1 MLQSNDL
8 LKREKIAF
16 IAACGVMLVL
26 ACIQCYAA
34 AKDIH
39 WFFDPD
45 YYRDMSCV
53 QQNLHGDF
61 GKDPSYL
68 GAWLWYNPLL
78 TGIETIIVR
87 ITGLPL
93 NLTFAKAGVWLNL
106 VSPITFTLMLATLFD
121 WRIAAAGLLSF
132 LFLASGN
139 HYTYVAATYSPWL
152 YPGTFT
158 QAIFYL
164 NVIFCYKAFT
174 TQRYFWFLA
183 LGAMLGVSF
192 LGHTA
197 PTVLIIL
204 IMAILQ
210 IRNLIK
216 SLREKDYPAS
226 KRYALQGLAAFL
238 LFILFSLPLTYFI
251 VGKYELKFI
260 NRIPFEYVDELL
272 IFRNLPALLRM
283 NFSVALVIS
292 VVGMVWFYR
301 NNRQPVTRKIFLAWP
316 ILAILLFVYST
327 AVSSLDRNYN
337 IHLPGTVPAFH
348 YFFYLKAAQSVFFGF
363 GLVYLLEFLI
373 GYLKALRP
381 EPIRS
386 RIILLAIL
394 LYAIIYYPSY
404 RNRQDF
410 VFFRTQNLL
419 QEKATDKIATY
430 NYILNN
436 IPQDKVVLCED
447 STSIFPVMA
456 TARKMVSNGITFSNP
471 YLDFMQ
477 RENAR
482 LNMLSYLKTGQP
494 AVAKNLFDNYQVSYV
509 LLSNA
514 NFGKAAGLSDLDSR
528 LVYKNLSYSLYLL
541 EIAGPRNADLSRP
554 KKSQHSL

>member
-1 MLQSNDL
+1 MLQSNGIP
-8 LKREKIAF
+8 KREKIAF
-16 IAACGVMLVL
+16 VAACAVMLGL
-26 ACIQCYAA
+26 ACIRCYTA

-39 WFFDPD
+39 WFLDPD
-45 YYRDMSCV
+45 YYRDMSGV
-53 QQNLHGDF
+53 LQNLHGGF
-61 GKDPSYL
+61 GKDPNYL

-93 NLTFAKAGVWLNL
+93 NVVFAQAGVWLNL
-106 VSPITFTLMLATLFD
+106 LAPITFTLMLATLFD
-121 WRIAAAGLLSF
+121 WRVAAAGLLSF

-152 YPGTFT
+152 YPGSFT

-174 TQRYFWFLA
+174 TQRYSWFLC
-183 LGAMLGVSF
+183 LGAMLGISF

-204 IMAILQ
+204 IMMILQ
-210 IRNLIK
+210 TGNLVK
-216 SLREKDYPAS
+216 SLRGKDYSAS
-226 KRYALQGLAAFL
+226 KRYVLQGLAAFL
-238 LFILFSLPLTYFI
+238 PFILFSLPLTYFI
-251 VGKYELKFI
+251 VGKYQLKFI

-272 IFRNLPALLRM
+272 IFRNLPALFRM

-292 VVGMVWFYR
+292 LVGAVWFYR
-301 NNRQPVTRKIFLAWP
+301 NNKQPVSRKIFLAWP
-316 ILAILLFVYST
+316 LLAIFLFVYST

-363 GLVYLLEFLI
+363 GLVFLLDFLI
-373 GYLKALRP
+373 GYMKALRP

-386 RIILLAIL
+386 RIIILAIL
-394 LYAIIYYPSY
+394 LYAIIYYPFY

-410 VFFRTQNLL
+410 VYFRTQNLL
-419 QEKATDKIATY
+419 QDKETDKIATY

-436 IPQDKVVLCED
+436 IPQNKVVLCEEN
-447 STSIFPVMA
+447 TSIFPVMA
-456 TARKMVSNGITFSNP
+456 TARKMVSSGITYSNP
-471 YLDFMQ
+471 YVDFTQ

-482 LNMLSYLKTGQP
+482 RSMLAYLKTGQP
-494 AVAKNLFDNYQVSYV
+494 AAAKNLFDDYQVSYV

-514 NFGKAAGLSDLDSR
+514 NFEKAAGLSGFDSR
-528 LVYKNLSYSLYLL
+528 LVYKNGSYSLYFI
-541 EIAGPRNADLSRP
+541 EM
-554 KKSQHSL
+554 

>member
-1 MLQSNDL
+1 ML
-8 LKREKIAF
+8 
-16 IAACGVMLVL
+16 GL

-39 WFFDPD
+39 WFLDPD
-45 YYRDMSCV
+45 YYRDMSGV
-53 QQNLHGDF
+53 QQNLHGGF
-61 GKDPSYL
+61 GKDPNYL

-93 NLTFAKAGVWLNL
+93 NLAFAQAGVWLNL
-106 VSPITFTLMLATLFD
+106 LAPITFTLMLATLFD
-121 WRIAAAGLLSF
+121 WRVAAAGLLSF

-174 TQRYFWFLA
+174 TQRYSWFLS

-204 IMAILQ
+204 IMVILQ
-210 IRNLIK
+210 TGNLVK
-216 SLREKDYPAS
+216 SLRGKDYTAS
-226 KRYALQGLAAFL
+226 KRYVLQGLAAFL

-251 VGKYELKFI
+251 VGKYQLKFI

-292 VVGMVWFYR
+292 VVGAVWFYR

-316 ILAILLFVYST
+316 LLAILLFVYST

-363 GLVYLLEFLI
+363 GLVFLLDFLI
-373 GYLKALRP
+373 GYMKALRP

-386 RIILLAIL
+386 RIITLAIL
-394 LYAIIYYPSY
+394 LYAFIYYPFY

-410 VFFRTQNLL
+410 VYFRTQNLL
-419 QEKATDKIATY
+419 QDKETDKIATY

-436 IPQDKVVLCED
+436 IPQDKVVLCEEN
-447 STSIFPVMA
+447 TSIFPVMA
-456 TARKMVSNGITFSNP
+456 TARKMVSNGITYSNP
-471 YLDFMQ
+471 YVDFFQ

-482 LNMLSYLKTGQP
+482 RSMLAYLKTGQP
-494 AVAKNLFDNYQVSYV
+494 ATAKNLFDDYQVSYV

-514 NFGKAAGLSDLDSR
+514 NFEKAAGLSDFDSR
-528 LVYKNLSYSLYLL
+528 LVYKNGSYSLYFI
-541 EIAGPRNADLSRP
+541 EM
-554 KKSQHSL
+554 